1 MTTAAVPTD
10 RLGDILLREGLLSRE
25 KLVQALAEHRSTGMP
40 LGYILAK
47 QGLVPE
53 VEVTRVVAR
62 QLRVPAVDL
71 SRFEVDQKLIRLIP
85 ADIAKRHIML
95 ALKREGC
102 TLTVAMANPT
112 DQVLLQEL
120 RFITASISSRCSR
133 GSTPCATWSRSTTTP
148 PTSSS
153 RRSSRT
159 WREWR
164 TSRSL
169 RRPTRRRRPRPR
181 STTRRSSSSSTGSSP
196 TRYSAGRATFTW
208 SVSSTR
214 CGCVTDRKSV
224 V

>member
-62 QLRVPAVDL
+62 QLRVRAVVL
-71 SRFEVDQKLIRLIP
+71 SRFGLDRRLTRLVP
-85 ADIAKRHIML
+85 ADIAKRHVVL
-95 ALKREGC
+95 PLKREGR

-120 RFITASISSRCSR
+120 RFITRFDLF
-133 GSTPCATWSRSTTTP
+133 PVF
-148 PTSSS
+148 
-153 RRSSRT
+153 
-159 WREWR
+159 
-164 TSRSL
+164 
-169 RRPTRRRRPRPR
+169 
-181 STTRRSSSSSTGSSP
+181 
-196 TRYSAGRATFTW
+196 AGEY
-208 SVSSTR
+208 
-214 CGCVTDRKSV
+214 
-224 V
+224 